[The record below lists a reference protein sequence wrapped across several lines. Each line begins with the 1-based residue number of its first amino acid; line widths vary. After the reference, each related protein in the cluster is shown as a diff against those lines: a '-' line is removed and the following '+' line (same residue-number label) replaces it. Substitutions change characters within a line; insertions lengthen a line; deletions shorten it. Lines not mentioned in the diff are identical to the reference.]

1 LTNANVNHHSSITNH
16 QLEITPMMAKMF
28 YTLDETKSALGKNE
42 EEIKQYTREGRLR
55 EFRDGPRLMFK
66 ADQVE
71 ALKGELGVDSGS
83 GLSDTNISDSGAPI
97 GLIDSRTASATGIS
111 LVDTDASGRTGTGAG
126 MQLKDDTAMGDI
138 GSLGGTATN
147 VPSPSPGVLGTGS
160 MAGTRAGGS
169 GINVL
174 GDSSS
179 PADPAAQT
187 AISSGV
193 PDQISL
199 EGVGSGSGLLD
210 LTRESDDTSLG
221 AELLDEIA
229 PGGTKRGSK
238 TGSSAAIGGSTVG
251 GGTVAGGS
259 GAGGAAIGQRGRVG
273 APIFVEAPDS
283 MAPALG
289 GAALAAVLM
298 IVFAGFALMSAVMD
312 TRPPILDSVKN
323 LSLLVLAGIGLGLAV
338 VLAVLGAVLGKV
350 TG

>member
-1 LTNANVNHHSSITNH
+1 ML
-16 QLEITPMMAKMF
+16 AKMF

-42 EEIKQYTREGRLR
+42 EEIKQFTREGRLR

-71 ALKGELGVDSGS
+71 ALKNELGVGSGS
-83 GLSDTNISDSGAPI
+83 GLSETMMGGDSGAPI

-111 LVDTDASGRTGTGAG
+111 LVDTDAGGRSSAGTGGG
-126 MQLKDDTAMGDI
+126 MQLKDDTAVGDI
-138 GSLGGTATN
+138 GALGGTATN
-147 VPSPSPGVLGTGS
+147 VPSPSPGVMGTGS

-174 GDSSS
+174 GESAI

-238 TGSSAAIGGSTVG
+238 AGSGSAAAASAGGSTVG
-251 GGTVAGGS
+251 GGTVGGS
-259 GAGGAAIGQRGRVG
+259 SVGGAAIGGPARGRAG
-273 APIFVEAPDS
+273 AAVFVEAADP

-289 GAALAAVLM
+289 GAALAAVIM
-298 IVFAGFALMSAVMD
+298 IIFAGFALMSAVMD
-312 TRPPILDSVKN
+312 TRPAILDSVKN
-323 LSLLVLAGIGLGLAV
+323 LSLLVLAGAGFALAIVLAIVGAV
-338 VLAVLGAVLGKV
+338 VGKV